1 MSKSIVRIVFAVL
14 ISVGAI
20 AMAASTSV
28 QAKVKTILQK
38 PGASMSAS
46 VSAKDQAF
54 GKASGR
60 DRYQFQNEFGSGE
73 GHDCGSDPTSDY

>member
-38 PGASMSAS
+38 IKPLEKPAGVIAISSNMNL
-46 VSAKDQAF
+46 VQAKAMIAALIRHQIT
-54 GKASGR
+54 K
-60 DRYQFQNEFGSGE
+60 
-73 GHDCGSDPTSDY
+73 P